1 MMLMIKMFVIVL
13 ILVILTRR
21 KINLGLALMLDAAV
35 MGFMFNM
42 GLKETLLSILK
53 GVFSFQTFELAGIL
67 VSILFLEN
75 IMRKKLF
82 LEKILTSLQNLVGD
96 YRAVAA
102 MIPPF
107 IGLLPSAGGA
117 LFSAPLVQEAI
128 GDNELSPERKAFINY
143 WFRHVWEYMF
153 PLYPGVILASRIID
167 IDLVLYVKA
176 MIPFTLAAILIGIPI
191 SFYRTPKGMNRNP
204 NTESKVYHLKNLLF
218 GISPILFIIFMFFVL
233 KIHPFIGIGITI
245 LALTLLYRYT
255 LEDYKE
261 LFIKA
266 FSFKTLFL
274 VLGVMVFKNMLV
286 DSGVIEQLP
295 AFLTQA
301 DVPVLLMF
309 FLLPFTVG
317 VLTGI
322 STAYVAVTF
331 PILAGLLPEI
341 NLSYMAFAYVS
352 GFAGVM
358 VTPIHLCM
366 VFSANYYK
374 AKLGSLMV
382 RVMIPQF
389 VLIAFAFIL
398 TVR

>member
-1 MMLMIKMFVIVL
+1 MILVKMAAVIL
-13 ILVILTRR
+13 LLVILIRR
-21 KINLGLALMLDAAV
+21 KVNLGLALILDAAI
-35 MGFMFNM
+35 MGFMFNL
-42 GLKETLLSILK
+42 GFKKTLLSLFK
-53 GVFSFQTFELAGIL
+53 GVFSFETFELAGIL
-67 VSILFLEN
+67 ISILFLEN
-75 IMRKKLF
+75 IMRRKLF
-82 LEKILTSLQNLVGD
+82 LEKMLTSLQNLVGD

-117 LFSAPLVQEAI
+117 LFSAPLVQEAV
-128 GDNELSPERKAFINY
+128 GDNGLSSERKAFINY

-153 PLYPGVILASRIID
+153 PLYPAVILAARIID
-167 IDLVLYVKA
+167 VDLGLYVKK
-176 MIPFTLAAILIGIPI
+176 MLPFTIAAILVGIPV
-191 SFYRTPKGMNRNP
+191 SFYKTKRVVNRPTNTQPK
-204 NTESKVYHLKNLLF
+204 SYHFKNLLF
-218 GISPILFIIFMFFVL
+218 GISPILFIIFMFFGL
-233 KIHPFIGIGITI
+233 KVHLFIGIGITI
-245 LALTLLYRYT
+245 LTLTLIYRYS
-255 LEDYKE
+255 LKDYKE
-261 LFIKA
+261 LFIEA

-274 VLGVMVFKNMLV
+274 VLGIMVFKNMLV
-286 DSGVIEQLP
+286 DSGVVEQLP
-295 AFLTQA
+295 AFLIQA

-322 STAYVAVTF
+322 SSACVAVTF

-382 RVMIPQF
+382 RVIIPQF

>member
-1 MMLMIKMFVIVL
+1 MILVKMAAVIL
-13 ILVILTRR
+13 LLVILIRR
-21 KINLGLALMLDAAV
+21 KVNLGLALILDAAI
-35 MGFMFNM
+35 MGFMFNL
-42 GLKETLLSILK
+42 GFKKTLLSLFK
-53 GVFSFQTFELAGIL
+53 GVFSFETFELAGIL
-67 VSILFLEN
+67 ISILFLEN
-75 IMRKKLF
+75 IMRRKLF
-82 LEKILTSLQNLVGD
+82 LEKMLTSLQNLVGD

-117 LFSAPLVQEAI
+117 LFSAPLVQEAV
-128 GDNELSPERKAFINY
+128 GDNGLSSERKAFINY

-153 PLYPGVILASRIID
+153 PLYPAVILAARIID
-167 IDLVLYVKA
+167 VDLGLYVKK
-176 MIPFTLAAILIGIPI
+176 MLPFTIAAILVGIPV
-191 SFYRTPKGMNRNP
+191 SFYKTKRVVNRPTNTQPK
-204 NTESKVYHLKNLLF
+204 SYHFKNLLF
-218 GISPILFIIFMFFVL
+218 GISPILFVIFMFFGL
-233 KIHPFIGIGITI
+233 KVHLFIGIGITI
-245 LALTLLYRYT
+245 LTLTLIYRYS
-255 LEDYKE
+255 LKDYKE
-261 LFIKA
+261 LFIEA

>member
-1 MMLMIKMFVIVL
+1 MILIKMIVIIL
-13 ILVILTRR
+13 LLVILIRR
-21 KINLGLALMLDAAV
+21 KVNLGLALTLDAAI
-35 MGFMFNM
+35 MGFMFNL
-42 GLKETLLSILK
+42 GFKKTLLSLFK

-75 IMRKKLF
+75 IMRRKLF
-82 LEKILTSLQNLVGD
+82 LEKMLTSLQNLVGD

-117 LFSAPLVQEAI
+117 LFSAPLVQEAV
-128 GDNELSPERKAFINY
+128 GDNGLSPERKAFINY

-167 IDLVLYVKA
+167 VDLGLYVKS
-176 MIPFTLAAILIGIPI
+176 MLPFTIAAVLVGIPV
-191 SFYRTPKGMNRNP
+191 SFYKTKRGVNKSP
-204 NTESKVYHLKNLLF
+204 NTQSKIYHFKNLLF
-218 GISPILFIIFMFFVL
+218 GISPILFIIFMFFGL
-233 KIHPFIGIGITI
+233 KVHLFIGIGITI

-255 LEDYKE
+255 LEDYKK
-261 LFIKA
+261 LFIEA

-286 DSGVIEQLP
+286 DSGVVEQLP